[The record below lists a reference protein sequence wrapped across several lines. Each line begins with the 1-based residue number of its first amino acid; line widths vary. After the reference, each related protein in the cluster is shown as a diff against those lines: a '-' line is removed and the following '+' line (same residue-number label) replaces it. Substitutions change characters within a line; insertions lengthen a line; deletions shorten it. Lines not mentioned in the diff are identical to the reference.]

1 MMSSYLAW
9 TLLTTGNQIWK
20 KQWVGR
26 RKEETWRA
34 LEQLEYSWERGHVH
48 RERLKQAISGPAPL
62 SPHSHTI
69 MYHPHPSLSLLIHLS
84 PPQQG
89 SVILFPSGP
98 LNSWS
103 HILHWR
109 MGAVRWVGVSDWA
122 ITEDCRRKWL
132 HRLLSLDF
140 SSVRLC
146 CSWSVLR
153 LRQDEKRAWTVCNG
167 ISMLY

>member
-103 HILHWR
+103 HVLHWR

-132 HRLLSLDF
+132 HRLLSLDS